1 MKPADFFAR
10 SELGTT
16 LWAFRREFLIV
27 GVFSMVSNLLLLAPT
42 IYLLQVYD
50 RVLVS
55 RSELTLLAVSLVTL
69 FLIAVLAFAEWSRS
83 RLLVRTGVRLDQQLG
98 TRVFGASFE
107 ACLSQAGENPSR
119 AFRDLTEIRQFL
131 TGHGIFAFF
140 DAPWTPIYLAVL
152 FFLHPWLGLLALGF
166 MMVQGALTWFGH
178 RHSLAPNEAAAQ
190 ALSEAQSFLQN
201 KLRNAE
207 LLESMGM
214 AGHLRRRWQARHA
227 AYLARHAQAQGLT
240 HRLVAWSKLVRYS
253 QQSLMLGAGALL
265 VIDGQLSPGG
275 MIAAN
280 VLTLRALA
288 PIDLLVGSWRGF
300 AGAHAAFQRLEA
312 LLAAHPV
319 RTLEPRLEPPA
330 GEIALRDVVA
340 TAPGRAE
347 PILKGL
353 SFSVPHGTLIMVMGP
368 SGSGKST
375 LARVMLGIWPEV
387 SGEVLLDGQPIT
399 GWDRATLGP
408 HLGYLPQDIE
418 LMEGSIG
425 ENIARF
431 GELDPAKV
439 IAAARSAGL
448 HEMILRFPKGYDTP
462 VGEAGGLLSGGL
474 RQRIGLARAL
484 YGEPALV
491 VLDEPNANLD
501 DAGEAALQ
509 KALQELKAKGRTVF
523 VIAHRPLVAPDRLL
537 LLRDGRLLADGTPDV
552 VRAMARPARPLTAPT
567 GPSPQPQVP
576 GQPASPALEM

>member
-10 SELGTT
+10 SELSAT
-16 LWAFRREFLIV
+16 LWALRREFLIV

-55 RSELTLLAVSLVTL
+55 RSELTLLAVSLLTL
-69 FLIAVLAFAEWSRS
+69 FLVAVLAFAEWCRS

-98 TRVFGASFE
+98 TRVFDASFE
-107 ACLSQAGENPSR
+107 ACLNQAGANPSR
-119 AFRDLTEIRQFL
+119 AFRDLADIRQFL

-140 DAPWTPIYLAVL
+140 DAPWTPIYLGVL
-152 FFLHPWLGLLALGF
+152 FYLHPRLGLLALGF
-166 MMVQGALTWFGH
+166 MGVQCALAWFGH
-178 RHSLAPNEAAAQ
+178 RRSIAPGEATAQ
-190 ALSEAQSFLQN
+190 ALSEAQSFLQS

-214 AGHLRRRWQARHA
+214 AGNLRQRWKARHA
-227 AYLARHAQAQGLT
+227 TYLARHAEAQGLT

-288 PIDLLVGSWRGF
+288 PIDLLVSSWRGF
-300 AGAHAAFQRLEA
+300 MGARAAFGRLEA
-312 LLAAHPV
+312 LLSAHPG
-319 RTLEPRLEPPA
+319 RTTEPGQLPPTGA
-330 GEIALRDVVA
+330 IELRDVVA

-353 SFSVPHGTLIMVMGP
+353 SFALTPGTLTLVLGP

-375 LARVMLGIWPEV
+375 LARVMLGIWPDV
-387 SGEVLLDGQPIT
+387 SGEVLLDGQPIA
-399 GWDRATLGP
+399 GWDRGALGP
-408 HLGYLPQDIE
+408 YLGYLPQDIE
-418 LMEGSIG
+418 LMEGTIG

-431 GELDPAKV
+431 GALDPAKV
-439 IAAARSAGL
+439 IDAARSAGL

-462 VGEAGGLLSGGL
+462 VGEAGHLLSGGL
-474 RQRIGLARAL
+474 RQRVALARAI
-484 YGEPALV
+484 YGEPALL

-509 KALQELKAKGRTVF
+509 KALQELKAKGKTVLL
-523 VIAHRPLVAPDRLL
+523 IAHHPLVAADRLL
-537 LLRDGRLLADGTPDV
+537 ILRDGRLLADGSPEA
-552 VRAMARPARPLTAPT
+552 VRAMARPARPLAVPSGPT
-567 GPSPQPQVP
+567 PQPHVP
-576 GQPASPALEM
+576 GQPTSPALDM

>member
-1 MKPADFFAR
+1 MKPADFTAR

-16 LWAFRREFLIV
+16 LWAFRREFLVV

-83 RLLVRTGVRLDQQLG
+83 RLLVRTGMRLDQQLG

-107 ACLSQAGENPSR
+107 ASLSQAGGNPAR
-119 AFRDLTEIRQFL
+119 ALRDMTEIRQFL
-131 TGHGIFAFF
+131 TGHGVFAFF

-166 MMVQGALTWFGH
+166 MVIQAALAWFGQ

-190 ALSEAQSFLQN
+190 ALSEAQSFLQS

-214 AGHLRRRWQARHA
+214 VGHLRQRWQARHA
-227 AYLARHAQAQGLT
+227 AYLARQARAQGLT
-240 HRLVAWSKLVRYS
+240 HRLVAWSKLLRYS
-253 QQSLMLGAGALL
+253 QQSLVLGAGALL

-300 AGAHAAFQRLEA
+300 AGAHAAYQRLEA
-312 LLAAHPV
+312 LLAAHPE
-319 RTLEPRLEPPA
+319 RGFEPSLQEPTGA
-330 GEIALRDVVA
+330 LTLRDVVA
-340 TAPGRAE
+340 SAAGRAK
-347 PILKGL
+347 PILDGL
-353 SFSVPHGTLIMVMGP
+353 SFAAEPGTLTMVMGP

-375 LARVMLGIWPEV
+375 LARVMLGIWPDV
-387 SGEVLLDGQPIT
+387 TGEVLLDGRPVT
-399 GWDRATLGP
+399 EWDRTTLGP

-418 LMEGSIG
+418 LMEGTIG

-431 GELDPAKV
+431 GELDSAKV

-462 VGEAGGLLSGGL
+462 VGEAGNLLSGGL
-474 RQRIGLARAL
+474 RQRVALARAL

-523 VIAHRPLVAPDRLL
+523 VIAHRPLLKPDRLL
-537 LLRDGRLLADGTPDV
+537 LLHEGRLVADGTPETI
-552 VRAMARPARPLTAPT
+552 RAMARPARPLTVQTAP
-567 GPSPQPQVP
+567 GPHPPAP